1 MEKLERGNLN
11 LEPIYT
17 FLAED
22 TSPSDFAKLLDEFM
36 HSYILLL
43 IRAQGKENEDL
54 HEHMYEF
61 FFYLKLLRDILPL
74 CNKNN

>member
-17 FLAED
+17 FLTED
-22 TSPSDFAKLLDEFM
+22 TSPTALAELLDEFM
-36 HSYILLL
+36 HNHILLL
-43 IRAQGKENEDL
+43 IRAQEKENEDL

-61 FFYLKLLRDILPL
+61 FFYFKLLRDILPL
-74 CNKNN
+74 CNKK